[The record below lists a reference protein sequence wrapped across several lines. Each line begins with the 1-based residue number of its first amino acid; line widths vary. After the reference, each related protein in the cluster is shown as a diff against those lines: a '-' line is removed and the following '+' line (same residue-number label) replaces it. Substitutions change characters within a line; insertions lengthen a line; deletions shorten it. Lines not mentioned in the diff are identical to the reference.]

1 MIAMVLEK
9 GQSDLTLAASAAAGD
24 RDAFSALIERHYD
37 FIFRVAWRLTGNRA
51 EAEDLAQEV
60 CVRVGRAIGTFR
72 GQGALTTWLYALTL
86 NAVRDLARKSARER
100 AKATAY
106 GVQALVDGEG
116 DPDPVDPAE
125 ALWDAVRRLPEK
137 QRDAVT
143 LVYGEGLSHQD
154 AARALN
160 CAETTVSWHIHEA
173 KKRLKVLLAAGD
185 DDHG

>member
-1 MIAMVLEK
+1 MMTMVLEK
-9 GQSDLTLAASAAAGD
+9 GQSDQTLAASAAAGD

-60 CVRVGRAIGTFR
+60 CVRVGRAIGSFR

-100 AKATAY
+100 ARATAY
-106 GVQALVDGEG
+106 GVHALIAGEAVEAVD
-116 DPDPVDPAE
+116 DPAE
-125 ALWDAVRRLPEK
+125 ALWEAVRRLPEK

-143 LVYGEGLSHQD
+143 LVYGENLSHLE
-154 AARALN
+154 AAQAMN
-160 CAETTVSWHIHEA
+160 CAEATVSWHIHEA
-173 KKRLKVLLAAGD
+173 KKRLKAMLSAGD
-185 DDHG
+185 EP